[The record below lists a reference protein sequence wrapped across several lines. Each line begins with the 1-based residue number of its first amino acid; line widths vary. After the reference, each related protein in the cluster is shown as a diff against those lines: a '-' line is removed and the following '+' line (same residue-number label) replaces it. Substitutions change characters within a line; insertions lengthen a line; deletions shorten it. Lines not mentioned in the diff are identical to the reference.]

1 MATSTP
7 PPLDLDPKEVLAHLN
22 YLGYHHITGHQL
34 KDFMKDLKKLIRYD
48 QVKSKE
54 NAAPVAP
61 TSHYKRKACHRSL
74 SSDKH
79 TKINIASENTHISIF
94 IFTESV
100 SSTSNL
106 TKISSSS
113 NENLQQKPLRPIQ
126 SKAKPCSASTMSSA
140 PTFIRPWQMRSS
152 SQIHKAGTSSDPV
165 ALYQHYKELWKLQP
179 LPGENNRSEL
189 RWQIREKMLACHPP
203 PRVSFFL
210 LSLL

>member
-79 TKINIASENTHISIF
+79 TKINIASENK
-94 IFTESV
+94 SV

-140 PTFIRPWQMRSS
+140 PTCESTIILKPIQYM
-152 SQIHKAGTSSDPV
+152 
-165 ALYQHYKELWKLQP
+165 
-179 LPGENNRSEL
+179 
-189 RWQIREKMLACHPP
+189 
-203 PRVSFFL
+203 VSV
-210 LSLL
+210 